1 MIVKASVF
9 GESGA
14 AAEKPQM
21 PGDLLD
27 SCDPTGPF
35 VVDET
40 AGGVTLTQAQFAQ
53 SFPAL
58 EVSGNAGAV
67 ATTLPTAD
75 QIIAALKGNVNVIV
89 PPDNIAYDGGH
100 NIAPPMQW
108 PSNLGTIPVQTTVR
122 WIVRN
127 LNAGINTIT
136 AQASSG
142 VTVSGTATIATVTWR
157 EYILRILNSAPS
169 VIVGC
174 GTTNATKLLTTTD
187 LETVKKV
194 SPGMSVFGVGIGAA
208 ALVTAVDYNTGVI
221 SVSVNSTATAAGPIA
236 ITFTPT
242 VTVTNLRAGA
252 T

>member
-9 GESGA
+9 GEDGA
-14 AAEKPQM
+14 AVEKPQM
-21 PGDLLD
+21 PGDILD

-53 SFPAL
+53 SFPAV
-58 EVSGNAGAV
+58 EVSGNGGAV

-75 QIIAALKGNVNVIV
+75 QIIAALKGNVNVVV
-89 PPDNIAYDGGH
+89 PPTNSAYDGGH
-100 NIAPPMQW
+100 EIAPPMQW

-122 WIVRN
+122 WVIRN
-127 LNAGINTIT
+127 LNGGTNTVT

-142 VTVSGTATIATVTWR
+142 VTVSGTATVATVKWR
-157 EYILRILNSAPS
+157 EYILRVLCSAPAT
-169 VIVGC
+169 VLGC
-174 GTTNATKLLTTTD
+174 STTNANKVLTTTD
-187 LETVKKV
+187 IETVKRIQV
-194 SPGMSVFGVGIGAA
+194 GMSVFGTNIGAA
-208 ALVTAVDYNTGVI
+208 AVVTAVDYNTGNVT
-221 SVSVNSTATAAGPIA
+221 VSVNSTGTGGPFG

-242 VTVTNLRAGA
+242 VTFTNLRAGD

>member
-1 MIVKASVF
+1 MIVKATVI
-9 GESGA
+9 GESGMA
-14 AAEKPQM
+14 VEKPQM
-21 PGDLLD
+21 PGDILD

-67 ATTLPTAD
+67 ATTLPSAD
-75 QIIAALKGNVNVIV
+75 TIIAALKGNVNVVV
-89 PPDNIAYDGGH
+89 PPDNIAYDSGH

-122 WIVRN
+122 WVIRN
-127 LNAGINTIT
+127 LNAGTNTLT
-136 AQASSG
+136 APANVG
-142 VTVSGTATIATVTWR
+142 VSISGTATIATVKWR
-157 EYILRILNSAPS
+157 EYILRVLNSNPTT
-169 VIVGC
+169 VVGA
-174 GTTNATKLLTTTD
+174 TMTNASKVLNTTD
-187 LETVKKV
+187 TETLKKIGV
-194 SPGMSVFGVGIGAA
+194 GMSVFGTNIGAA
-208 ALVTAVDYNTGVI
+208 AVVTAVDYNTGNI
-221 SVSVNSTATAAGPIA
+221 LVSVNSTGTSAVPLA

-242 VTVTNLRAGA
+242 VTFTNLRAGD